1 MQLVLPSAIHGHRR
15 LLNHAATTTEIN
27 YKHRVVDRRQPRFQP
42 TSIIRHKDRFI
53 RANRTRGG
61 RTYFGGRDTHASTEW
76 KLIEAWNVTQIY
88 HGQSSRVTM
97 SLLIFDVEHS
107 STDSWHSI
115 NKLWIPLDSCIWIPL
130 FSIVQERWKH
140 LEYLFNHAF

>member
-53 RANRTRGG
+53 RANRTSKSNLLRRTRYTRVHGMKTRRGVK
-61 RTYFGGRDTHASTEW
+61 RYANISWTKFSCNHVSPS
-76 KLIEAWNVTQIY
+76 LMWNRFNGQLTFYKQI
-88 HGQSSRVTM
+88 M
-97 SLLIFDVEHS
+97 
-107 STDSWHSI
+107 
-115 NKLWIPLDSCIWIPL
+115 NSCIWIPL
-130 FSIVQERWKH
+130 VSIVDIRWKH
-140 LEYLFNHAF
+140 LGYYLIMHFN

>member
-53 RANRTRGG
+53 RANRTRAG

-76 KLIEAWNVTQIY
+76 KLVEAWNVTQIY

-97 SLLIFDVEHS
+97 SLHPWCGTGS
-107 STDSWHSI
+107 MDSWHSI
-115 NKLWIPLDSCIWIPL
+115 NKLWILVFEFLWFQL
-130 FSIVQERWKH
+130 
-140 LEYLFNHAF
+140 LT